1 MDSNISIIPYI
12 KTNNTH
18 FYNRVLDIVKYLENI
33 SMCEIHIYG
42 GFVRNIIDNYYSDN
56 NIITKDVDLWFA
68 FDRNISVNY
77 NYWKEKVDRMIIQLR
92 RKYNI
97 ENYIYFNLGDT
108 REKYGLCKI
117 TIDGIEFDFCTKI
130 NDEDRF
136 SKLCDFTVNNL
147 YINTNS
153 KIYTRINSIYKI
165 EEILAHIKNKKLVS
179 ILDNDIIN
187 SYNISNINNIYN
199 ININNNYYYYD
210 LMEKRKYKML
220 NYGYN

>member
-1 MDSNISIIPYI
+1 MDSNITILPYI

-18 FYNRVLDIVKYLENI
+18 FYNKVLDIVKYLEMI
-33 SMCEIHIYG
+33 SFCDIQIYG

-56 NIITKDVDLWFA
+56 NIITKDVDLWFS
-68 FDRNISVNY
+68 FDRNIMVSY
-77 NYWKEKVDRMIIQLR
+77 NSWKEKVDRMILQLR

-97 ENYIYFNLGDT
+97 ENYIYFDLNDT

-147 YINTNS
+147 YITTNG

-165 EEILAHIKNKKLVS
+165 EEILDHIKNKKLVS
-179 ILDNDIIN
+179 IINNDIIN
-187 SYNISNINNIYN
+187 SYTVFDR
-199 ININNNYYYYD
+199 NNYYYYD
-210 LMEKRKYKML
+210 LMEKRTYKML

>member
-1 MDSNISIIPYI
+1 MDSNITILPYI

-18 FYNRVLDIVKYLENI
+18 FYNKVLDIVKYLETI
-33 SMCEIHIYG
+33 SMCDIHIYG

-68 FDRNISVNY
+68 FDRNIMVSY

-92 RKYNI
+92 RKYNV
-97 ENYIYFNLGDT
+97 ENYIHFSLDDT

-117 TIDGIEFDFCTKI
+117 TINGIEFDFCTKI

-136 SKLCDFTVNNL
+136 SKLCDYTVNNL

-153 KIYTRINSIYKI
+153 KIYTRINSNYNT
-165 EEILAHIKNKKLVS
+165 EDILEHIKNKKLVS
-179 ILDNDIIN
+179 IINNDIIN
-187 SYNISNINNIYN
+187 SYNISNRNNRN
-199 ININNNYYYYD
+199 INNYYYYD

-220 NYGYN
+220 DYGYNY